1 MKLSFSQIFFIT
13 LSSAIIFSCTNN
25 DLDKALPDETIED
38 LVVEPQFKFNTSEDI
53 ILKFNSVRNG
63 GTPLAGTKFTVWN
76 ALKSD
81 RGEIIFQ
88 GVSDENGIFE
98 AKLNLPT
105 YKNKII
111 VQTVFEEKQIEVNNS
126 LIEQTFVAP
135 F

>member
-38 LVVEPQFKFNTSEDI
+38 LVVEPEFKFNTSEDI

-76 ALKSD
+76 ALESD
-81 RGEIIFQ
+81 GGEIIFQ